1 MYMWVRHF
9 AVGVLLITSV
19 SPCYSAAIDKM
30 RTLAE
35 QGDSTA
41 QYELG
46 RSYME
51 GRNNL
56 PKSDTEA
63 YYWYRKAAEQ
73 GNAEAQTALANLLEV
88 GVGVKART

>member
-51 GRNNL
+51 E
-56 PKSDTEA
+56 K
-63 YYWYRKAAEQ
+63 
-73 GNAEAQTALANLLEV
+73 
-88 GVGVKART
+88 